1 MKQWIFAI
9 GVLLA
14 GFVHASPA
22 DVPLT
27 PGMTFVIAVS
37 NAASSSPSPAQTG
50 EHVAQG
56 DYEMLV
62 TVVAA
67 DEKGIGETAF
77 VDGVDEH
84 GTKRQ
89 ANISRLVLAQ
99 DLESARLQ
107 ILGFHTSD
115 PRILNGSTSLGPS
128 RLVTRELAEKGS
140 AAYSFRNFASR
151 ETVTGTLT
159 RGVPPTVAF
168 PVLVNGRRVILN
180 AIRATGQMSVRG
192 ATRPFEHYILD
203 DPRHPI
209 SLRIAYGPRGGGFPV
224 KADFAREIVRIDF
237 PVGQAPSLDEALAKN
252 CRVEVPGV
260 YFDFDK
266 ATLKPQSKQ
275 ALQDI
280 AAAIRKQPLRGLRI
294 EGHTDNIGGDAYNDD
309 LSARRAAAVKT
320 ALELDHGAAVGAHL
334 STRGFG
340 ARRPLETN
348 ATLAGRARNR
358 RVELVRECGESN
370 RRG

>member
-1 MKQWIFAI
+1 MNSWIFAI
-9 GVLLA
+9 GALLA
-14 GFVHASPA
+14 GFVHAKAP

-27 PGMTFVIAVS
+27 PGTTFVIAVS
-37 NAASSSPSPAQTG
+37 NAVSSSPSPAQAA

-56 DYEMLV
+56 DYEVLV
-62 TVVAA
+62 TIVAA
-67 DEKGIGETAF
+67 E
-77 VDGVDEH
+77 
-84 GTKRQ
+84 
-89 ANISRLVLAQ
+89 
-99 DLESARLQ
+99 
-107 ILGFHTSD
+107 
-115 PRILNGSTSLGPS
+115 
-128 RLVTRELAEKGS
+128 GS

-159 RGVPPTVAF
+159 RGVPPNVAF

-180 AIRATGQMSVRG
+180 AIHATGQMSVRG
-192 ATRPFEHYILD
+192 ATRPFEHFILD

-224 KADFAREIVRIDF
+224 KAEFAREIVRIDF
-237 PVGQAPSLDEALAKN
+237 PAGQASALDEALAKN

-280 AAAIRKQPLRGLRI
+280 ATAVRRQPLRSIRI
-294 EGHTDNIGGDAYNDD
+294 EGHTDNIGGEAYNDE

-320 ALELDHGAAVGAHL
+320 ALERDYGAAGARL
-334 STRGFG
+334 STQGFG

-348 ATLAGRARNR
+348 DTLAGRARNR
-358 RVELVRECGESN
+358 RVELVRECAETN